1 VSAVAKFDPTTVPTI
16 TQLLHEINAFDDKSK
31 SYMEAPEDKSR
42 IKDHKKTSMF
52 KGVVVFEEFLRKLE
66 RSQKSASLQF

>member
-1 VSAVAKFDPTTVPTI
+1 LPILMPNRGHIFW
-16 TQLLHEINAFDDKSK
+16 